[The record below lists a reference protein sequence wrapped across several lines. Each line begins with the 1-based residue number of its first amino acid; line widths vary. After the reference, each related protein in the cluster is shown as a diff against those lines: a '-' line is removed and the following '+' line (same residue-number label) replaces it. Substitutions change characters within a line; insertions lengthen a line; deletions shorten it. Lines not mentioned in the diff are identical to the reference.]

1 MRYPCGNKRNSRF
14 NAHPDDCECL
24 NSVNLVE
31 SILVWT
37 QGYGNH
43 FRIIAFAL
51 KKWQRIAG
59 IDWTY
64 AVRSALLTLELYQGR
79 EWQLC

>member
-1 MRYPCGNKRNSRF
+1 
-14 NAHPDDCECL
+14 L
-24 NSVNLVE
+24 NSANLVE

-51 KKWQRIAG
+51 KKFAG

-79 EWQLC
+79 EWKLR